1 MIILALH
8 LIIKSRAPTVLLI
21 LHFQLSI
28 TMNFPHLQLEK
39 PEKEIRIRRV
49 RRVEAYSAPAIEA
62 FRVVY
67 IRVSKKCTKKL
78 RISSFQV
85 EIY

>member
-8 LIIKSRAPTVLLI
+8 LIIKSRAPTED
-21 LHFQLSI
+21 FTLSAF

-49 RRVEAYSAPAIEA
+49 RRVETYSAPALEA
-62 FRVVY
+62 FRVRY
-67 IRVSKKCTKKL
+67 
-78 RISSFQV
+78 SSFKK
-85 EIY
+85 IYQKIKNFFFSS

>member
-8 LIIKSRAPTVLLI
+8 LIIKSRAPTED
-21 LHFQLSI
+21 FTLSAF

-49 RRVEAYSAPAIEA
+49 RRVEAYSAPALEA
-62 FRVVY
+62 FRV
-67 IRVSKKCTKKL
+67 SKKYTK
-78 RISSFQV
+78 RITNLFFSS
-85 EIY
+85 

>member
-8 LIIKSRAPTVLLI
+8 LIIKSRAPTED
-21 LHFQLSI
+21 FTLSAF

-49 RRVEAYSAPAIEA
+49 RRVEAYSTP
-62 FRVVY
+62 
-67 IRVSKKCTKKL
+67 SL
-78 RISSFQV
+78 
-85 EIY
+85 

>member
-8 LIIKSRAPTVLLI
+8 LIIKSRTPTED
-21 LHFQLSI
+21 FTLSAF

-49 RRVEAYSAPAIEA
+49 RRVEAYSAPALEA
-62 FRVVY
+62 FRVGY
-67 IRVSKKCTKKL
+67 
-78 RISSFQV
+78 SSFKKMYQK
-85 EIY
+85 ITNFFFSS